1 MVIVTLTWYNQYITN
16 LDGET
21 GGMNNGKTVVQD
33 RQSCHR
39 HHRLC
44 HGAHYDDACFSGRSI
59 LAFVFGVI
67 FVGMGVYFL
76 RYFERQRRLENMTEE
91 ERIAFFKSG
100 EAILVPG
107 EVEKMMQEKHD
118 QGK

>member
-1 MVIVTLTWYNQYITN
+1 MGKQWS
-16 LDGET
+16 
-21 GGMNNGKTVVQD
+21 KTVNLVTAIID
-33 RQSCHR
+33 FAMA
-39 HHRLC
+39 LIMMML
-44 HGAHYDDACFSGRSI
+44 AISGRSI

-67 FVGMGVYFL
+67 FVGMGVNFL

>member
-1 MVIVTLTWYNQYITN
+1 
-16 LDGET
+16 
-21 GGMNNGKTVVQD
+21 MNNGKTMDQD
-33 RQSCHR
+33 VN
-39 HHRLC
+39 LVT
-44 HGAHYDDACFSGRSI
+44 AIIDFVMALIMMMLAISGKSI

-107 EVEKMMQEKHD
+107 EVEKMMQEKHEK
-118 QGK
+118 GE